1 MLYFT
6 VGLFVDML
14 VTVLYFNTN
23 EVRSLITRVLEIY
36 ELEHKESTYMDNNSF
51 DFYIHLINEIMNT
64 KASIHDKTT
73 MDSFLLKFKSD
84 PEIIKDPEL
93 YGTLKNVF
101 TEKDDISEDRY
112 KYLIRKLTNT
122 ILWYENTRVVKKMF
136 AKLSGGATISS
147 PDKQEEV
154 LKEISSLST
163 DLIKYN
169 ENVGKEKEDDQGN
182 TRLVDFGDKD
192 MITKALEDFN
202 KTSVVNVFKTGLQ
215 GMNRS
220 FGKMNGFPMG
230 SSIVFNS
237 ISGQGKSLILLK
249 FARWAVTINKVSEN
263 IKKPTCI
270 FYSLENEIPQNL
282 MQLFNELYVNKFKQV
297 PPRSMPYDQ
306 IVEFCYN
313 EFAKYGWKLFM
324 ERRLGAEFGYME
336 LVSSMENY
344 ISAGYTPM
352 MCIIDYMNMMKKG
365 TNLRDD
371 GGGNHLLLRDL
382 YTNVCNYCKSKNC
395 TLVTAHQLNRKAAE
409 VVRINKLGAVK
420 KFGIDMLADGMDP
433 QREIDI
439 AFYQHKE
446 VDTAGRA
453 FLTWKLDKHRYVSD
467 TPDKDK
473 YFAYLFKGELGI
485 LDDIDGE
492 DMSTTNIY
500 AYPFDEED
508 GTKEGENKN
517 AVAAIDTLI

>member
-1 MLYFT
+1 MIYFT

-14 VTVLYFNTN
+14 ITVLYFNTN
-23 EVRSLITRVLEIY
+23 EVRTLVQKVLEIY
-36 ELEHKESTYMDNNSF
+36 NTEHKESTYMDNTSF
-51 DFYIHLINEIMNT
+51 DFYIHLINEIMLTN
-64 KASIHDKTT
+64 ASIHDKAT

-101 TEKDDISEDRY
+101 TEKNDISEDRY
-112 KYLIRKLTNT
+112 KYLIRKLSHTV
-122 ILWYENTRVVKKMF
+122 LWYENTKICKKMF
-136 AKLSGGATISS
+136 AKLSSGATISS
-147 PDKQEEV
+147 PDKQEQI
-154 LKEISSLST
+154 LKEVST
-163 DLIKYN
+163 LCNEIIKCN
-169 ENVGKEKEDDQGN
+169 EDIGKEKEDDQGN
-182 TRLVDFGDKD
+182 TRVVDFSNKE
-192 MITKALEDFN
+192 MITKALSDFN
-202 KTSVVNVFKTGLQ
+202 KTSVVNIFKTGLQ

-249 FARWAVTINKVSEN
+249 FARWAVTYNKVTEN
-263 IKKPTCI
+263 IKNPTCV
-270 FYSLENEIPQNL
+270 FYSLENEVPQNL

-297 PPRSMPYDQ
+297 PPRDMPYDQ

-313 EFAKYGWKLFM
+313 EFSKYGWKLIM
-324 ERRLGAEFGYME
+324 ERRLGAEFGYIE
-336 LVSSMENY
+336 LVSSMEQY

-365 TNLRDD
+365 TSLREDNSS
-371 GGGNHLLLRDL
+371 NHLLLRDL

-409 VVRINKLGAVK
+409 VVRMNKLGAVK

-439 AFYQHKE
+439 SFYQHKE

-467 TPDKDK
+467 TPDKYK

-492 DMSTTNIY
+492 DMSTDNIY
-500 AYPFDEED
+500 AYPFDNDEGNENNNEVS
-508 GTKEGENKN
+508 TK
-517 AVAAIDTLI
+517 DLLF